1 MIVPS
6 NRITERD
13 GCTLIFGTMSMTKLA
28 AMTKRAGAGAVL
40 DTDLARMA
48 GATMAF
54 GPPDA
59 CDALKATLA
68 GKLKQDTARQ
78 HPGLSDAASAW
89 LAAGERGM
97 SSDAIFHQ
105 LTGINTGSQ
114 LDCPSD
120 PADLRRC
127 RLLLEAVPDLATRFK
142 AVMATVNPH
151 WAALVEAWD
160 SLCETMDGEAPDW
173 RKGKGMCALTHQH
186 MRDLLDSAS

>member
-1 MIVPS
+1 MPS

-13 GCTLIFGTMSMTKLA
+13 GCTLIFGTVPLAKLA
-28 AMTKRAGAGAVL
+28 AITKRASAGAVL

-48 GATMAF
+48 GAAMAF

-105 LTGINTGSQ
+105 LTGINTGAQ
-114 LDCPSD
+114 LDHPSD

-127 RLLLEAVPDLATRFK
+127 RLLLEAVPEFATRFK
-142 AVMATVNPH
+142 AVMATVSPH

-173 RKGKGMCALTHQH
+173 RKGKWTCALTYRQMH
-186 MRDLLDSAS
+186 DLRDSAA